1 MSSFICSK
9 RHFMSIAESSVRL
22 LREDEFY
29 LSKKLGD
36 IVPELINRNL
46 LKDKHLERGMNT
58 LIATLMELQVLCVS
72 LQYRHHCE
80 GRLDEE
86 IREQREILQ
95 EKCYNPLML
104 PPVGLYQAIQCALY
118 QIETEHLVELRP
130 LTMDEEKCLHFFE
143 QFAIDIAKYIVRQSP
158 EYRQQQWSIV

>member
-9 RHFMSIAESSVRL
+9 RHFMSIAVSSVCL
-22 LREDEFY
+22 LRKDDFY

-36 IVPELINRNL
+36 ITPELVNRHS
-46 LKDKHLERGMNT
+46 LKDKHLERGINT
-58 LIATLMELQVLCVS
+58 LIVTLMELQVLCVS
-72 LQYRHHCE
+72 LQYRHHYE

-95 EKCYNPLML
+95 EKCNNPLML

-143 QFAIDIAKYIVRQSP
+143 QFESDIAKYIVRESP
-158 EYRQQQWSIV
+158 EYRQQKWSIV